1 MTDVTKSDATD
12 ITDVVDIMEDPRE
25 YEVRL
30 NFFVSEFSLFKV
42 FKGKSLWVPRGTMNN
57 SISMMCHKT

>member
-30 NFFVSEFSLFKV
+30 EKFF
-42 FKGKSLWVPRGTMNN
+42 
-57 SISMMCHKT
+57 I